1 METLDKW
8 NSGIHFGMPPIGT
21 MLTNVGYPMHLF
33 LWTPVKRNLTETTIY
48 LIAIWNRILTNTSND
63 AAINCEE
70 NPIHLAVVGKLMQ
83 IKYAEVAGV
92 FSSRRIH

>member
-1 METLDKW
+1 METLDKR
-8 NSGIHFGMPPIGT
+8 NSGIHFGMPPIGR
-21 MLTNVGYPMHLF
+21 MLINVGYPKYLF

-83 IKYAEVAGV
+83 IKYAEVARV